1 MVEGDVGDMQG
12 VVRMG
17 KVEVQQV
24 EGRAGEEA
32 AKA

>member
-12 VVRMG
+12 VARMG

-24 EGRAGEEA
+24 EGRAA